1 MLTKILQVSMPVMDG
16 LQATIEIRKI
26 EQQRRKEMRDNGD
39 KSSQRSSYLTAK
51 EGEVT
56 PPAKIF
62 ALTGLAAKE
71 DRRRA
76 FGAGVDGYL
85 IKPASFKSLELLLS
99 RIGVNKQA
107 PVPTPPS
114 TQ

>member
-1 MLTKILQVSMPVMDG
+1 MPVMDG
-16 LQATIEIRKI
+16 LEATMEIRKV
-26 EQQRRKEMRDNGD
+26 EHQRRKEMREGRD
-39 KSSQRSSYLTAK
+39 KSAPRSYLNAK

-85 IKPASFKSLELLLS
+85 IKPASFKSLDLLLS
-99 RIGVNKQA
+99 RIGVSKQA
-107 PVPTPPS
+107 PAPTPP
-114 TQ
+114 TTH